1 MGANAIPEQR
11 VTPLRRRAAV
21 LGKPIAHS
29 LSPVLH
35 RAAYHALGLSE
46 WRYAAYE
53 CDEAELPKVVGSL
66 DDEWAGLSLTMPLK
80 RAALEVATS
89 VSPRA
94 AAIGAA
100 NTLVLSDG
108 LDAAA
113 ELFAENT
120 DASGIVDALRA
131 AGVRRITRPIV
142 LGAGGTAQAAVA
154 ALAEL
159 SDGPIELM
167 VREPQR
173 ARPARETAERIGVEV
188 QVTRLSEA
196 DHLPDADVVISTIPA
211 AAAASF
217 AALPWRPSTV
227 VFDVLYDPWP
237 TPLAEGAFSHG
248 CSVISGLELLLHQA
262 GHQVALITGK
272 PAPLAAMRAAL
283 AASSRL
289 RNW

>member
-35 RAAYHALGLSE
+35 RAAYHALGLTE

-53 CDEAELPKVVGSL
+53 CDETELPKIVDSL

-80 RAALEVATS
+80 RAALEVATT

-100 NTLVLSDG
+100 NTLVMRDRPGS
-108 LDAAA
+108 AV

-120 DASGIVDALRA
+120 DAPGMVDALRA
-131 AGVRRITRPIV
+131 VGVRRVTHPIV

-173 ARPARETAERIGVEV
+173 AELARETAERIGVEV
-188 QVTRLSEA
+188 QVTNLAEA
-196 DHLPDADVVISTIPA
+196 EHLTDADVVISTIPA
-211 AAAASF
+211 AVSASF
-217 AALPWRPSTV
+217 ATLPWHSSTV
-227 VFDVLYDPWP
+227 VFDVIYDPWP
-237 TPLAEGAFSHG
+237 TPLAEGAFTHG

-262 GHQVALITGK
+262 GHQVELITGK
-272 PAPLAAMRAAL
+272 PAPLPAMRDAL

-289 RNW
+289 LNW